1 MVESQSQVS
10 WSFVQRVLEEI
21 LERPANFVHVYG
33 CGLLMLKFKVHGV
46 GYEIIFNE
54 NLEVQPSLTSV
65 GKDLKDSGE
74 FYKTNE
80 GCSWSTRAPDDW
92 IFLHLFPRKADA
104 VGSTS
109 TSVGSDQ
116 CGEGS

>member
-10 WSFVQRVLEEI
+10 WSFVQRVLDEI
-21 LERPANFVHVYG
+21 LERPTNFVHVYG
-33 CGLLMLKFKVHGV
+33 CGLLMIKFKVNGV
-46 GYEIIFNE
+46 GYEIIFDE
-54 NLEVQPSLTSV
+54 ELEGQPDLTLV
-65 GKDLKDSGE
+65 GRDLKESGE
-74 FYKTNE
+74 FYKTDE
-80 GCSWSTRAPDDW
+80 GCSVSLRAPDNW

-109 TSVGSDQ
+109 TGVGSDQ